1 MRGQGHQIF
10 VDELARFATSSAD
23 QRVVAIAQR
32 AAEPLRVAVRGRPG
46 VGCRTVARA
55 LQGAGS
61 SSGMTV
67 TPQARAADS
76 DVDLVVY
83 VTVEVVKPED
93 REAIAATRRPVVA
106 VLNKAD
112 LAGPLSGA
120 GPIVMAQA
128 RCAQFS
134 TLLGVPMESMIG
146 LLAVAA
152 LDDLDDT
159 LRAALRA
166 LAAHPDGFD
175 ALDRAVAGFLA
186 AALPVPT
193 EVRLR
198 LLDTL
203 GAAAAP
209 ELGEPYLDDL
219 VAAIQK
225 QLADPAVARRNML
238 RAWESRLLMVARRFD
253 GDAQSAG
260 RRARVDALRQQR
272 RTVLRQGR
280 QSKSEHTIALRA
292 QIQHARVKLSY
303 FARNRCS
310 LLRVELQEHVAGL
323 SRKDIARF
331 AAYTRGRVQE
341 VVAEVGEGAVAHLA
355 DVAQLLGVPVQPPV
369 LENLPAV
376 LPTVVAPPLTSRRLE
391 IRLTTLL
398 GAGFGLGIAL
408 TLSRLVAGLT
418 PGLAASGMVAGVAI
432 GLAVTAWVVNARA
445 LLHDRVV
452 VDRWTGEVTA
462 SLRSVVEQLVATRV
476 VAVETLLSTAISERD
491 DAENARVA
499 DQVSIIDG
507 ELREHAVA
515 AARAAALRDREM
527 PAVRAALEAVRA
539 ELGEPGTPTTGL
551 F

>member
-1 MRGQGHQIF
+1 MIRAASDDPAG
-10 VDELARFATSSAD
+10 VDELVA
-23 QRVVAIAQR
+23 AIAPGLAGLGLPVINRREVVLVTGPWLAGVSGVR
-32 AAEPLRVAVRGRPG
+32 AALAERLPQRRFVETAELGPGDAPVAV
-46 VGCRTVARA
+46 VF
-55 LQGAGS
+55 
-61 SSGMTV
+61 
-67 TPQARAADS
+67 
-76 DVDLVVY
+76 VVS
-83 VTVEVVKPED
+83 
-93 REAIAATRRPVVA
+93 AATALTESDCVLLDTAAEHTDAVVA
-106 VLNKAD
+106 VVSKIDVHRGWRDVLTSNRD
-112 LAGPLSGA
+112 
-120 GPIVMAQA
+120 
-128 RCAQFS
+128 R
-134 TLLGVPMESMIG
+134 
-146 LLAVAA
+146 
-152 LDDLDDT
+152 
-159 LRAALRA
+159 
-166 LAAHPDGFD
+166 LAA
-175 ALDRAVAGFLA
+175 RASRYAR
-186 AALPVPT
+186 VPW
-193 EVRLR
+193 V
-198 LLDTL
+198 

-331 AAYTRGRVQE
+331 AAYTRGQVQE

-527 PAVRAALEAVRA
+527 PAVRAAFEAVRA

>member
-1 MRGQGHQIF
+1 
-10 VDELARFATSSAD
+10 
-23 QRVVAIAQR
+23 
-32 AAEPLRVAVRGRPG
+32 
-46 VGCRTVARA
+46 
-55 LQGAGS
+55 
-61 SSGMTV
+61 
-67 TPQARAADS
+67 
-76 DVDLVVY
+76 
-83 VTVEVVKPED
+83 
-93 REAIAATRRPVVA
+93 
-106 VLNKAD
+106 
-112 LAGPLSGA
+112 
-120 GPIVMAQA
+120 
-128 RCAQFS
+128 
-134 TLLGVPMESMIG
+134 
-146 LLAVAA
+146 
-152 LDDLDDT
+152 
-159 LRAALRA
+159 
-166 LAAHPDGFD
+166 
-175 ALDRAVAGFLA
+175 
-186 AALPVPT
+186 
-193 EVRLR
+193 
-198 LLDTL
+198 
-203 GAAAAP
+203 
-209 ELGEPYLDDL
+209 EPYLDDL

-539 ELGEPGTPTTGL
+539 ELGEPGAPTTGL